1 MTNFN
6 LPSSTAVHPCDVY
19 PESSGMIQIPQTLN
33 PVQESPL
40 VSEPS
45 CAVCLKSCNNAHLCP
60 ECQLPVHTIC
70 GYSVAGMEGYGA
82 PVWCVRCY
90 LNERKESHEKGR
102 TAAKRDQDKQ
112 IQRMEKQSVK
122 KARILD
128 IGDNILIPIP
138 EVDKRSPFEP
148 INLPGVITHR
158 SEEGYYKIGTHAG
171 TLDRH
176 YLSTEVELSHG
187 NFLTPTDV
195 PSDTVTL
202 RQAALAC
209 SLGKYRLSCNCTGG
223 CGSNRCKCRRIRRI
237 CNSKCHSNVLA
248 STNK

>member
-1 MTNFN
+1 M
-6 LPSSTAVHPCDVY
+6 LIYIS
-19 PESSGMIQIPQTLN
+19 PEY
-33 PVQESPL
+33 
-40 VSEPS
+40 
-45 CAVCLKSCNNAHLCP
+45 
-60 ECQLPVHTIC
+60 QLPVHTIC

-102 TAAKRDQDKQ
+102 TAAKRGQD
-112 IQRMEKQSVK
+112 KQSVK

-138 EVDKRSPFEP
+138 EVDKRSPFDP

-158 SEEGYYKIGTHAG
+158 SEEGYYKICTHAG
-171 TLDRH
+171 TLDTH
-176 YLSTEVELSHG
+176 YLSTEVELSHA
-187 NFLTPTDV
+187 NFLTPTDI

-202 RQAALAC
+202 RQAALTC

-223 CGSNRCKCRRIRRI
+223 CGSNRCKCRCTRRI
-237 CNSKCHSNVLA
+237 CNSKCHSKRSCL
-248 STNK
+248 NK